1 MNEVRTT
8 DFSESRS
15 RSLRWITASVVVAV
29 LVLTGVSAFLFDV
42 DRVLLMTAAL
52 VLFALVGVVLLLAV
66 LFGQIEFS
74 SLALNILAR
83 SNGHPMWPL
92 FLMSS
97 QAGIAIS
104 MQANGSP

>member
-52 VLFALVGVVLLLAV
+52 VLFALVGVFLLLVV
-66 LFGQIEFS
+66 LF
-74 SLALNILAR
+74 A
-83 SNGHPMWPL
+83 
-92 FLMSS
+92 
-97 QAGIAIS
+97 
-104 MQANGSP
+104 